1 MEKKHPVSG
10 QTQDNLRRLKPLSA
24 IADLKDSTA
33 NKGDNQREK
42 RDYVGKIPKQGGWG
56 SDFWEFSH
64 IIPFLSRIVSL
75 RHFWQMTQDV

>member
-42 RDYVGKIPKQGGWG
+42 QDYVEKIPKQEGG
-56 SDFWEFSH
+56 SRPNPLLDVYLANYFWH
-64 IIPFLSRIVSL
+64 AKIIL
-75 RHFWQMTQDV
+75 RC